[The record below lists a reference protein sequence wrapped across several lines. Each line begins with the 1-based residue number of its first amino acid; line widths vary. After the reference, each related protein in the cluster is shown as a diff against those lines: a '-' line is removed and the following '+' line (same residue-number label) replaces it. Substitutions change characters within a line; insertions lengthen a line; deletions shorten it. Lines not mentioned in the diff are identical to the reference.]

1 MKAAAAIA
9 SNVDVAIVRL
19 TVTEV
24 SNEACI
30 MLRSTLMA
38 LCAVLALSGPSWA
51 QNYDTKAEQALLLD
65 HGSGTVL
72 FAKNAD
78 ERVPPAS
85 LAKLMTMEVVFDRI
99 RSGRLQLDE
108 LVTISEKAWREGGAN
123 SGGSTM
129 FAELGSQVPVEDLV
143 RGVIIQS
150 GNDASI
156 ALAEHIGGTE
166 DVFARLMTER
176 ARALGMEDST
186 FRNSTG
192 LPDPEQLVTMRDMVT
207 LARHLFETYPE
218 FYRLYSEDSFT
229 WNGITQRNRNPLL
242 GENLGADGLKTGYTE
257 ASGYALVASAVRDG
271 DRLFLAMSGLDSIR
285 ERAQEARSLMSW
297 GTRAFERR
305 RLFEAE
311 EVVGGARVYGGSSR
325 EVGLVAG
332 GPVDIF
338 LPLTDRN
345 DLRAS
350 IVYDG
355 PLQAPI
361 SKGQPVGVL
370 QVRQGD
376 RVTQETPLF
385 AAEDVG
391 SGALHQRALDAA
403 QEALFSW
410 F

>member
-1 MKAAAAIA
+1 
-9 SNVDVAIVRL
+9 
-19 TVTEV
+19 
-24 SNEACI
+24 

-38 LCAVLALSGPSWA
+38 MCVALAASLPSAA
-51 QNYDTKAEQALLLD
+51 QNYESRADQALLLD
-65 HGSGTVL
+65 HDSGTVL
-72 FAKNAD
+72 YAKNAD

-108 LVTISEKAWREGGAN
+108 LVTISEKAWREGGAS

-129 FAELGSQVPVEDLV
+129 FAELGSQVPVEDLIK
-143 RGVIIQS
+143 GIIIQS

-166 DVFARLMTER
+166 RVFASLMTER
-176 ARALGMEDST
+176 ARELGMNDST

-218 FYRLYSEDSFT
+218 FYQLYSEEAFT

-242 GENLGADGLKTGYTE
+242 RENLGADGLKTGYTE

-285 ERAQEARSLMSW
+285 ERAEEARSIMGW

-305 RLFEAE
+305 RLFEADE
-311 EVVGGARVYGGSSR
+311 IVGNARVYGGTSR
-325 EVGLVAG
+325 QIPLVAAG
-332 GPVDIF
+332 AVDIF

-345 DLRAS
+345 DIRAS

-355 PLQAPI
+355 PIQAPI
-361 SKGQPVGVL
+361 EIGQPIGVL
-370 QVRQGD
+370 RVRQGD
-376 RVTQETPLF
+376 RVTQETPLY
-385 AAEDVG
+385 AAEAVAT
-391 SGALHQRALDAA
+391 GALHLRALDAA

>member
-1 MKAAAAIA
+1 
-9 SNVDVAIVRL
+9 
-19 TVTEV
+19 
-24 SNEACI
+24 

-38 LCAVLALSGPSWA
+38 MCVALAASLPSAA
-51 QNYDTKAEQALLLD
+51 QNYESRADQALLLD
-65 HGSGTVL
+65 HDSGTVL
-72 FAKNAD
+72 YAKNAD

-108 LVTISEKAWREGGAN
+108 LVTISEKAWREGGAS

-129 FAELGSQVPVEDLV
+129 FAELGSQVPVEDLIK
-143 RGVIIQS
+143 GVIIQS

-166 DVFARLMTER
+166 RVFASLMTER
-176 ARALGMEDST
+176 ARELGMNDST

-218 FYRLYSEDSFT
+218 FYQLYSEEAFT

-242 GENLGADGLKTGYTE
+242 RENLGADGLKTGYTE

-285 ERAQEARSLMSW
+285 ERAEEARSIMGW

-305 RLFEAE
+305 RLFEADE
-311 EVVGGARVYGGSSR
+311 IVGNARVYGGTSR
-325 EVGLVAG
+325 QIPLVAAG
-332 GPVDIF
+332 AVDIF

-345 DLRAS
+345 NIRAS

-355 PLQAPI
+355 PIQAPI
-361 SKGQPVGVL
+361 EDGQPIGVL
-370 QVRQGD
+370 RVRQGD
-376 RVTQETPLF
+376 RVTQETPLY
-385 AAEDVG
+385 AAKAVAT
-391 SGALHQRALDAA
+391 GALHQRALDAV